1 LPGDSQ
7 QQLTFFVNCGEPLPG
22 YEIEIRDESD
32 RVLPER
38 HCGKLFVRGASVM
51 QGYFGDPVTTR
62 EVLSEDGWLNTGD
75 LVYRVG
81 DTLVIAGRVKDMI
94 IISGRNIW
102 PQDLEFLAYQQP
114 EIRNACAVSVPGK
127 DGTEL
132 AVLLIECR
140 NNKPG
145 VRDELVKHLHG
156 LIHAE
161 IGIDCKIEVVPR
173 NSIPRTTSGKLAR
186 SAMRTNYLNRTAATV
201 EGVRNSEPES
211 VDRTSDDRG

>member
-1 LPGDSQ
+1 
-7 QQLTFFVNCGEPLPG
+7 
-22 YEIEIRDESD
+22 
-32 RVLPER
+32 
-38 HCGKLFVRGASVM
+38 M

-102 PQDLEFLAYQQP
+102 PQDLEFLADSQP
-114 EIRNACAVSVPGK
+114 EIRNACAVSVPDK

-140 NNKPG
+140 NNNPG
-145 VRDELVKHLHG
+145 VRDDLVKHLHG
-156 LIHAE
+156 LIHTE

-186 SAMRTNYLNRTAATV
+186 SAMRTDYINRTAATV